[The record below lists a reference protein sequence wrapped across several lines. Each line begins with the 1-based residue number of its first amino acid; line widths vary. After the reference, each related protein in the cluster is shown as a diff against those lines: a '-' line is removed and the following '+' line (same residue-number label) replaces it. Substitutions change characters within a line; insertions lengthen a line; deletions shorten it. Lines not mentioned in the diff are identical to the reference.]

1 MDTQYNKYNKKKH
14 FVQSV
19 MFTIFRLFSYSIA
32 VILFCILGFIL
43 VKGFHTISWEFITEA
58 PADGM
63 TKGGIWPAIVGT
75 CCLML
80 GSALEAEDR
89 LEAEVPKR
97 VPVPKIER
105 HCTRHTVR

>member
-1 MDTQYNKYNKKKH
+1 MRNVSLARRGIHPDPQMC
-14 FVQSV
+14 FSGRPACSASGLSV
-19 MFTIFRLFSYSIA
+19 VPFETPELWWLYAMAAFGA
-32 VILFCILGFIL
+32 FCG
-43 VKGFHTISWEFITEA
+43 A
-58 PADGM
+58 
-63 TKGGIWPAIVGT
+63 
-75 CCLML
+75 CLML